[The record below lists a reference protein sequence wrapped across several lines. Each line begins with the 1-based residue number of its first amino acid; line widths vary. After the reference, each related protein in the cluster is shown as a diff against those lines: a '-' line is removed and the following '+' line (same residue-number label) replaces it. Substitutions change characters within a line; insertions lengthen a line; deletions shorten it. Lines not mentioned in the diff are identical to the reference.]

1 MRTIMEEIFF
11 QDVLKSIII
20 NMSSVT
26 LDELLYTDAV
36 IQLDSSSRQFL
47 FALKLVFGSS
57 E

>member
-1 MRTIMEEIFF
+1 MEEIFF